1 LFGLYYSYIF
11 FNCNTVT
18 HKGGN
23 YEEKKML
30 SNVYNPRFF
39 AIINEGLISQAT
51 NKVPCLTHHGTTAV
65 SRYGLPP
72 ESLLLQ

>member
-1 LFGLYYSYIF
+1 M
-11 FNCNTVT
+11 V
-18 HKGGN
+18 
-23 YEEKKML
+23 